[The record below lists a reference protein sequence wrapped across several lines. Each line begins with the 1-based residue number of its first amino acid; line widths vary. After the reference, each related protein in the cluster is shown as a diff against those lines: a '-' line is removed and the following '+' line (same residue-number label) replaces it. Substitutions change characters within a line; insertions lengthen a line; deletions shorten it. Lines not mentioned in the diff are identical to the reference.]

1 MRNHGTA
8 SLALCDHQPEAAAG
22 GSTRSSEVPGKSPA
36 RRRER
41 VFDPTIWEYA
51 LGRNVVEARAACLQQ
66 LTHIPTGLGRLAYLA
81 ILQHR
86 LVEDHQELFEEW
98 FSCSLQQKYEWL
110 YRLLTSASCGGTL
123 PEEWLNPSLYAG
135 LIPRS
140 AGEGA
145 RALYQT
151 EIAAVLE
158 ILEKELTRSE
168 FPQAKSPDRGARSRA
183 VER

>member
-1 MRNHGTA
+1 MRNNGTA
-8 SLALCDHQPEAAAG
+8 SLALRDQQPQSAAVGSGRKPEIAG
-22 GSTRSSEVPGKSPA
+22 AA
-36 RRRER
+36 RRGER
-41 VFDPTIWEYA
+41 AFDPTIWEYT
-51 LGRNVVEARAACLQQ
+51 LGRKVVDARAACLQE

-81 ILQHR
+81 ILQQR
-86 LVEDHQELFEEW
+86 LLEDHQELFEEW

-110 YRLLTSASCGGTL
+110 YRLLTSASYGGTL
-123 PEEWLNPSLYAG
+123 PDEWLDPALYAG

-158 ILEKELTRSE
+158 ILEKELAGAE
-168 FPQAKSPDRGARSRA
+168 FPKAKNLAGAAPIRTVAR
-183 VER
+183 